1 MCTRLKHDPRY
12 VTDYQIVKKKYI
24 LVWSDI
30 LQRRAETEQK
40 QKKINA
46 AGQRAVAYVNGEVVN
61 HPNIEFSEEGL

>member
-1 MCTRLKHDPRY
+1 MCTRLKHDPRF

-46 AGQRAVAYVNGEVVN
+46 AGQRAVASVNGEVVN

>member
-1 MCTRLKHDPRY
+1 MCTRLKHDTRF
-12 VTDYQIVKKKYI
+12 VTDYQIVKKIYI

-30 LQRRAETEQK
+30 LQRRAETEQQ

-46 AGQRAVAYVNGEVVN
+46 AGQRAVASVNGEVVN

>member
-1 MCTRLKHDPRY
+1 MCTRLKHDPRF
-12 VTDYQIVKKKYI
+12 VTDYQIVKKNYI

>member
-1 MCTRLKHDPRY
+1 MYKIKARPTLCDRLPNC
-12 VTDYQIVKKKYI
+12 KKKYI

>member
-61 HPNIEFSEEGL
+61 HPNIEFPEEGL

>member
-1 MCTRLKHDPRY
+1 MCTRLKHDLRF

-46 AGQRAVAYVNGEVVN
+46 AGQRAVASVNGEVVN